1 MDSKETKKMVVK
13 IWQKGITVNGV
24 EIQRVRSVDVKNI
37 GPNDPMEVVLHM
49 DADRVDIQYEQ

>member
-1 MDSKETKKMVVK
+1 MDSKESKNMVVK
-13 IWQKGITVNGV
+13 IWQKGVKVNGV

-37 GPNDPMEVVLHM
+37 GPNDPMEVVLHL